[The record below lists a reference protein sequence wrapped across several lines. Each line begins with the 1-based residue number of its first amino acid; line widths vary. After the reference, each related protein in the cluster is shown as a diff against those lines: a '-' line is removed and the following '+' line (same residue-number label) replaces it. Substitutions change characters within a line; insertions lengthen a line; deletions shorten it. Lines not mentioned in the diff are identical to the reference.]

1 MKPKRDKEKKLKPKR
16 HKGPIF
22 TEDRLNVYWHQ
33 HKKNI
38 KNSEILIDFVLKHAD
53 DRDYSLARKRML
65 IEFLTRDNLSFANFY
80 DMWNAAKDI
89 LENNKNLN
97 SQFLKSLFEISSA
110 DNLLE
115 LAEEKM
121 PEAIKELFRKIDT
134 GCFSNRKSLQ
144 ILIRY
149 FTENS
154 NLEIRKALWKKIK
167 RFNLSDKDLKY
178 LMDLPMMYA
187 LPKIISDIQ
196 KMLRKRNKKKEIRTI
211 EKINKFIEQ
220 IKQGQV

>member
-1 MKPKRDKEKKLKPKR
+1 MKLKRDKMSSK
-16 HKGPIF
+16 
-22 TEDRLNVYWHQ
+22 DRLDTYWHQ

-53 DRDYSLARKRML
+53 DQDYSLTRKRML
-65 IEFLTRDNLSFANFY
+65 IEFLTRDNLSFANLY